1 MAAEV
6 GKSVQRG
13 SAGLTGAYF
22 VPFLISRAPRFV
34 YASLEEVRM
43 RVRQIGL
50 ALLAAVMLI
59 GSQSAVWAE
68 CGTCQVCIEKTTLTI
83 PRDTCGVANNQ
94 DGYMCCSPETYGV
107 ATYCHMDGAACYGTT
122 VGGGGGG
129 GGTGGSG
136 GSCRSTGGFCP
147 AECFSCG
154 GGGTY

>member
-1 MAAEV
+1 
-6 GKSVQRG
+6 
-13 SAGLTGAYF
+13 
-22 VPFLISRAPRFV
+22 
-34 YASLEEVRM
+34 M
-43 RVRQIGL
+43 RVRQVGL
-50 ALLAAVMLI
+50 AALVAVMLL
-59 GSQSAVWAE
+59 GSQGAVWAE

-107 ATYCHMDGAACYGTT
+107 ATYCHMDGAACYGTS